1 MKMRTHT
8 IALWLMSLLLMV
20 GCSTIDDDLSD
31 CGNEYELDYEL
42 RLVTNMTTELK
53 TQLSTQTELSL
64 AHSLRTHLSGVFTD
78 FAHDVDLSFYDTQG
92 DSLRLQHDEHIMDA
106 NQASYTLN
114 LPKRQYMHLAVANIV
129 DDKLI
134 DLVDDDRC
142 HRSKLI
148 LLQGSTSSAAGASTR
163 PAVGG
168 FPDDNAIDSHT
179 TGIFTARQPMEV
191 LEGVDQEFNVH
202 LYMANCAAVLVIDT
216 VGSGVKDIKVYSKG
230 FATGFNIAD
239 SSYVFV
245 NEPPLVR
252 TQLVTSE
259 EGENGELAYCSV
271 TFPSREA
278 DDSEGSSTTRT
289 VIETED
295 PFITPL
301 ADESLWEF
309 HIYATA
315 SDESTTLT
323 KLFIRHPLRAGQLM
337 IIKAKARP
345 DGSMDTGNPTVGVSV
360 TLNWNEGGHYH
371 PEF

>member
-1 MKMRTHT
+1 MGKRVRIITN
-8 IALWLMSLLLMV
+8 ICLAAVLWALLPVSCSL
-20 GCSTIDDDLSD
+20 IDDTPGE
-31 CGNEYELDYEL
+31 CGYKENYELDYEL

-53 TQLSTQTELSL
+53 TQLSTETELSL
-64 AHSLRTHLSGVFTD
+64 AHSLRTHLSDIFTD

-129 DDKLI
+129 DNALV
-134 DLVDDDRC
+134 DLVNDERC
-142 HRSKLI
+142 HRSELI
-148 LLQGSTSSAAGASTR
+148 QLQGGTLRSI
-163 PAVGG
+163 
-168 FPDDNAIDSHT
+168 DEDAIDSHT
-179 TGIFTARQPMEV
+179 TGIFTARQPMDI
-191 LEGVDQEFNVH
+191 LEGVDQQFNVH

-216 VGSGVKDIKVYSKG
+216 IGSGVKDIKVYSKG
-230 FATGFNIAD
+230 FATGFHVAD

-245 NEPPLVR
+245 SDPPLVR
-252 TQLVTSE
+252 TKLVTSDDDKD
-259 EGENGELAYCSV
+259 GELAFCSV

-278 DDSEGSSTTRT
+278 DNGGEYSMTRT
-289 VIETED
+289 IIETED

-315 SDESTTLT
+315 NDGSTTLT
-323 KLFIRHPLRAGQLM
+323 KLYIRRPLRAGQLM

-345 DGSMDTGNPTVGVSV
+345 DGSIDTINPTVGVSV
-360 TLNWNEGGHYH
+360 TLNWNDAGHYDH
-371 PEF
+371 EL

>member
-1 MKMRTHT
+1 MGRRVRIITNSCLVAVLW
-8 IALWLMSLLLMV
+8 ALLPASCSL
-20 GCSTIDDDLSD
+20 IDDSLDD
-31 CGNEYELDYEL
+31 CDVKDSYELDYEL
-42 RLVTNMTTELK
+42 RLVTNMSTELK
-53 TQLSTQTELSL
+53 TQLSTETELSL

-129 DDKLI
+129 DDKLV

-148 LLQGSTSSAAGASTR
+148 LLQGGSLRS
-163 PAVGG
+163 V
-168 FPDDNAIDSHT
+168 DDDAIDSHT
-179 TGIFTARQPMEV
+179 TGIFTARQSMEV
-191 LEGVDQEFNVH
+191 LEGVDQEFKVH

-230 FATGFNIAD
+230 FATGFHVAD

-259 EGENGELAYCSV
+259 DDENGELAFCSV

-345 DGSMDTGNPTVGVSV
+345 DGSINTNNPTVGVSV

>member
-64 AHSLRTHLSGVFTD
+64 AHSLRTHLSDVFTD

-129 DDKLI
+129 DDKLV

-148 LLQGSTSSAAGASTR
+148 LLQGGSLRSI
-163 PAVGG
+163 
-168 FPDDNAIDSHT
+168 DDDAIDSHT

-216 VGSGVKDIKVYSKG
+216 IGSGVKDIKVYSKG

-245 NEPPLVR
+245 SEPPLVR
-252 TQLVTSE
+252 TRLVTSE
-259 EGENGELAYCSV
+259 DDENGELAFCSV

-278 DDSEGSSTTRT
+278 DDSEGNSKTRT

-315 SDESTTLT
+315 HDESTTLT

-345 DGSMDTGNPTVGVSV
+345 DGSVDTSNPTVGVSV
-360 TLNWNEGGHYH
+360 TLNWNEGGHYN